1 MIILKT
7 ISCNVLRGGL
17 YSEDKVL
24 IHIFLE
30 ILNRRRVEVAVESG
44 CSEKHTHESNREDIY
59 ALLVDDYEVDD
70 ARLIETKNKPISIG
84 DTDRPIYK
92 YGFKWNGIENRREAG
107 C

>member
-24 IHIFLE
+24 LHIVLE
-30 ILNRRRVEVAVESG
+30 ILNRKRRRVEVAVESG
-44 CSEKHTHESNREDIY
+44 CSEKHTHESKREDIH

-70 ARLIETKNKPISIG
+70 ARLT
-84 DTDRPIYK
+84 
-92 YGFKWNGIENRREAG
+92 
-107 C
+107 